1 MAHSYKFGWSK
12 LVHVFYAIFLSNI
25 TIHTQHKDW
34 INRISNRKTK
44 QQNKIKVGL
53 ELEKETQQS
62 IKTTKQIKMCLELE
76 PETQQPIKKIKNLK
90 I

>member
-1 MAHSYKFGWSK
+1 M
-12 LVHVFYAIFLSNI
+12 
-25 TIHTQHKDW
+25 
-34 INRISNRKTK
+34 
-44 QQNKIKVGL
+44 GL

-62 IKTTKQIKMCLELE
+62 IKTTKQIKMGLELE